1 MVAQTIEGAATEEAT
16 GVVVG
21 CGGVVDLVTAVALE
35 QAYEVGLD
43 AAGEEDAAAVDFFPG
58 IVAGD
63 DGRFDD
69 GDTVVTAGAEAA
81 DPDVEVSV
89 GFDEGGSHFCG
100 FEW

>member
-1 MVAQTIEGAATEEAT
+1 MAQTIEGAAAEQAA
-16 GVVVG
+16 GIVIRG
-21 CGGVVDLVTAVALE
+21 GGVVDLVTAVALE
-35 QAYEVGLD
+35 QAYEVGFD

-89 GFDEGGSHFCG
+89 GLDEGWSYFCG